1 MKKYLFF
8 SILFLIILIT
18 GFVLAIYL
26 PKAPLS
32 EKQVIFEIEK
42 GEGSKDIAVNLEKE
56 DLINWGPIFR
66 LYVLLTKVSGKLQAG
81 NYSLSPSMSI
91 PEIAEKIAKGDVIK
105 EEITII
111 EGWSLRDIGWYFEN
125 KGMFQAEELYE
136 MTELEGYLFPD
147 TYEINRGASLQE
159 IIEKMTDN
167 FNKKLTPELRED
179 IQKQGKTVSEIVII
193 ASLLEREV
201 QTLEDKKKVAGIL
214 LNRLQVGMPLQVDA
228 TITYITKKQTT
239 NVSKEDTQIDS
250 PYNTYKY
257 AGLPLGPICN
267 PGIESINAAI
277 YPQSNSYWYYLSTP
291 EAETIFSKTLEE
303 HNIAK
308 AKYLK

>member
-1 MKKYLFF
+1 MKKFLITILFF
-8 SILFLIILIT
+8 CLFVFISVQ
-18 GFVLAIYL
+18 GFYFSKNPQGQEEFFLVKNGDSVFQI
-26 PKAPLS
+26 
-32 EKQVIFEIEK
+32 
-42 GEGSKDIAVNLEKE
+42 GENLEERGFIKNKYFF
-56 DLINWGPIFR
+56 DLYI
-66 LYVLLTKVSGKLQAG
+66 LVSGKQTKLQAG
-81 NYSLSPSMSI
+81 EYLLSSSMNI
-91 PEIAEKIAKGDVIK
+91 PKIASKFILGSVVK
-105 EEITII
+105 EIITIP

-291 EAETIFSKTLEE
+291 EGETIFSKTLEE